1 MRLSNPPTIAPPV
14 GAYSHGVEIP
24 PNARWLHVSG
34 QVGIAPDGTLG
45 KGAAEQSQIVWDN
58 IQAILADAGMGIENL
73 VKVTAFLT
81 DPDDLPAYG
90 AVRSAVLGDARP
102 CSTLIF
108 VPALVKPDWKVE
120 VEVVAAAAM

>member
-45 KGAAEQSQIVWDN
+45 KDAAEQSQIVWDN
-58 IQAILADAGMGIENL
+58 IQAILGDSEMGVANL

-81 DPDDLPAYG
+81 DPDDLAAYA
-90 AVRSAVLGDARP
+90 AVRSAVLGD
-102 CSTLIF
+102 
-108 VPALVKPDWKVE
+108 
-120 VEVVAAAAM
+120 

>member
-45 KGAAEQSQIVWDN
+45 EDAAEQSQIIWDN

-90 AVRSAVLGDARP
+90 TVRSAALGQARP
-102 CSTLIF
+102 CSTLIY

-120 VEVVAAAAM
+120 VDVVAAAAG